1 MASPDE
7 AERLPAA
14 SSEQPSPIR
23 PRHRVRRRLIIIG
36 GVLVVVLAAAYV
48 GGSYWLSSV
57 LLDPHRDLNKPN
69 TQVQA
74 ATDSTVTFK
83 KDKHTEAAGIYG
95 LEWSDGHAV
104 LGDVL
109 SSDDTTVT
117 REISEVTGALAAG
130 TEVAV
135 IATVWDGDPQSARDV
150 AFENVVVPGP
160 LGDYPA
166 WQIPGSGSTWVLFVH
181 GIDGD
186 RAAAL
191 RVAPTLAESGLTSLI
206 ITYRNDVGAP
216 ASPDG
221 LIHLGMTEW
230 QDLEAAAAYA
240 VDQGAE
246 NFVLYGESMGGS
258 IVTRFLHESTYADR
272 VVGMVLDAP
281 VLNWAGV
288 ISNQASSLHLPFL
301 APPVRWWITQRADVD
316 FAALNE
322 IDQASAFSVPIL
334 LFQGLADPLV
344 PPAESEAF
352 AEGVPGG
359 LVQYEPVADAGHI
372 QSWNLGP
379 DFYESTLSTFLQQF
393 TR

>member
-1 MASPDE
+1 M
-7 AERLPAA
+7 
-14 SSEQPSPIR
+14 I
-23 PRHRVRRRLIIIG
+23 
-36 GVLVVVLAAAYV
+36 LVAGYV
-48 GGSYWLSSV
+48 GGSYWFSSV

-69 TQVQA
+69 TQVLA
-74 ATDSTVTFK
+74 ATDTTVTLK
-83 KDKHTEAAGIYG
+83 KEKHTEAAGVYG
-95 LEWSDGHAV
+95 LEWPGGHAV
-104 LGDVL
+104 LGAVL
-109 SSDDTTVT
+109 SSDDDTVT
-117 REISEVTGALAAG
+117 RGISEVTGALAAG

-135 IATVWDGDPQSARDV
+135 VATVWNGDPLTSRGV
-150 AFENVVVPGP
+150 PFENVVFPGP

-166 WQIPGSGSTWVLFVH
+166 WQLDGTGSTWVLFVH

-191 RVAPTLAESGLTSLI
+191 RIAPTLAESGLPSLI

-240 VDQGAE
+240 IGRGAE
-246 NFVLYGESMGGS
+246 KFVLYGESMGGS
-258 IVTRFLHESTYADR
+258 IVTRFLHESPYANR

-301 APPVRWWITQRADVD
+301 APPVRWWISQRADVD
-316 FAALNE
+316 FAALDE
-322 IDQASAFSVPIL
+322 IDQAASFSVPIL

-344 PPAESEAF
+344 PPAESQAF
-352 AEGVPGG
+352 ADGVPGG

-379 DFYESTLSTFLQQF
+379 DFYESTLSAYLQEI
-393 TR
+393 TG